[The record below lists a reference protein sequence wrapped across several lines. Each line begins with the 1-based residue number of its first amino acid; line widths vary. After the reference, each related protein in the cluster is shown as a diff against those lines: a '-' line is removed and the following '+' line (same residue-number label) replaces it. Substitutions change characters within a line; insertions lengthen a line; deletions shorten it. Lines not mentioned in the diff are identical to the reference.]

1 MPSELPAVGG
11 GPAQGCTQKG
21 EKRLMVLSAVALD
34 LALVQLDPMETVTS
48 NQ

>member
-1 MPSELPAVGG
+1 
-11 GPAQGCTQKG
+11 
-21 EKRLMVLSAVALD
+21 MVLSAVALD